1 VKVAVD
7 VVTDIPRFALP
18 DELRELKTTL
28 RRFIDRELIPIEK
41 NSCVDDKLRPEIRD
55 RLAAKVSSLG
65 LDLFDVPQEFGGLG
79 LGLLAKVVVWE
90 ELGRTVALPARADDL
105 FGPNVSPSLYTLSES
120 QRERFLL
127 PTIRGELRWC
137 FAQTEP
143 DAGSDPASMRTS
155 ATQDGDH
162 YVLSGTKRFITRA
175 DEADFAQVVAVTDK
189 EKGSRGGIS
198 MFIVDMKSP
207 GVKLLRQQ
215 ELVIDDRWEIAF
227 DQVKV
232 PLENRIGEEGTGFA
246 TAQRWLAAGR
256 LRHGAKACGVI
267 ERCLELAASYAKQ
280 RVTFGKPLADRQ
292 AIQWML
298 VDAFMDLHQLRL
310 MVYDAAAKFDRNE
323 DIRVEA
329 YMAKV
334 FGDHRSFVAADN
346 CLQIHGG
353 MGLSREFPIEKFW
366 RNQRSMMITEGP
378 NEVLKTAIARHVL
391 REYG

>member
-1 VKVAVD
+1 MDAA
-7 VVTDIPRFALP
+7 TDKASFTFPE
-18 DELRELKTTL
+18 ELRALRDTL
-28 RRFIDRELIPIEK
+28 RRFVDRELIPIEGR
-41 NSCVDDKLRPEIRD
+41 SCVNDKLRPEIEEQ
-55 RLAAKVSSLG
+55 LKTKVAELG
-65 LDLFDVPQEFGGLG
+65 LELFDVPEQFGGLG
-79 LGLLAKVVVWE
+79 LGMLAKVVVWE

-105 FGPNVSPSLYTLSES
+105 FGPNVSPSLYTLNAQ
-120 QRERFLL
+120 QRDRFLL

-155 ATQDGDH
+155 ATLHGDH
-162 YVLSGTKRFITRA
+162 YVISGSKRFITRA

-207 GVKLLRQQ
+207 GVTLLRQQ
-215 ELVIDDRWEIAF
+215 ELVIDDRPWEIAF
-227 DQVKV
+227 DNVKV
-232 PLENRIGEEGTGFA
+232 PLENRLGDEGTGFA

-267 ERCLELAASYAKQ
+267 ERCLSLAASYAKQ
-280 RVTFGKPLADRQ
+280 RVTFGRALADRQ

-346 CLQIHGG
+346 CMQIYGG
-353 MGLSREFPIEKFW
+353 MGLSRELPIEKFW